1 MATSRFAADRQLSV
15 RMVSV
20 IALLAVAYAAAIGV
34 LVVVLGKFWPVG
46 VAAVVAFFVFQMAS
60 SDRVAL
66 AAAKAHEV
74 TPDEEPDLH
83 AMVDR
88 LCALAD
94 MPKPRLAI
102 IDSPVPNAF
111 AAGRSRRGVVLC
123 VTRGLR
129 EQLDE
134 AELEGVLAHEL
145 SHVAHGDAVVMT
157 VASFIGVLAGLTARV
172 GARLMY
178 FAGRARNLWQFLAVA
193 FAVTVLSAVTWFIS
207 LLLIRALSRY
217 REFAAD
223 RAAALLT
230 GNPAA
235 LGSAL
240 NKVSGAAGGL
250 IPHQDLRRATA
261 LNAFYFCPVHL
272 PNKARQ
278 KSKSSG
284 ESGRDKIAGGH
295 SVFST
300 HPSVEARLERLS
312 RIAAELSH

>member
-15 RMVSV
+15 RMVTV
-20 IALLAVAYAAAIGV
+20 IALIAVAYAAAISV
-34 LVVVLGKFWPVG
+34 LILVLGRYWPLG
-46 VAAVVAFFVFQMAS
+46 VAVVVAFFVFQMAT

-66 AAAKAHEV
+66 AASRAHEV
-74 TPDEEPDLH
+74 SADEEPELH
-83 AMVDR
+83 AIVDR

-94 MPKPRLAI
+94 MPKPRVAV

-129 EQLDE
+129 ERLDD

-157 VASFIGVLAGLTARV
+157 VASFLGVLAGLTARV

-193 FAVTVLSAVTWFIS
+193 FAVTVLAAITWFVS

-230 GNPAA
+230 GNPGA

-240 NKVSGAAGGL
+240 TKVAGSAGQ
-250 IPHQDLRRATA
+250 IPSRDLRRATA
-261 LNAFYFCPVHL
+261 LNAFYFCPVHVQ
-272 PNKARQ
+272 NRAH
-278 KSKSSG
+278 G
-284 ESGRDKIAGGH
+284 ENASRSDKTASGH

-300 HPSVEARLERLS
+300 HPSVEARLERLAH
-312 RIAAELSH
+312 IAEELSH

>member
-34 LVVVLGKFWPVG
+34 LVVVLGKFWPLG

-66 AAAKAHEV
+66 AAAKAHEAG
-74 TPDEEPDLH
+74 PDEEPDLH

-88 LCALAD
+88 LCALAN
-94 MPKPRLAI
+94 MPKPRVAI
-102 IDSPVPNAF
+102 INSPVPNAF

-129 EQLDE
+129 EQLDD

-145 SHVAHGDAVVMT
+145 SHIAHGDAVVMT
-157 VASFIGVLAGLTARV
+157 VASFIGVLAGLTARI

-193 FAVTVLSAVTWFIS
+193 LAVTVLSAVTWFIS

-240 NKVSGAAGGL
+240 NKVSGAAGL
-250 IPHQDLRRATA
+250 IPHKDLRRATA
-261 LNAFYFCPVHL
+261 LNAFYFCPVHAQH
-272 PNKARQ
+272 PKQ
-278 KSKSSG
+278 KSDDDGGSTTDKFA
-284 ESGRDKIAGGH
+284 SGR
-295 SVFST
+295 SMFST
-300 HPSVEARLERLS
+300 HPSVEARLERLA
-312 RIAAELSH
+312 RIAADLSH

>member
-20 IALLAVAYAAAIGV
+20 IGLLAVAYAAAIGV
-34 LVVVLGKFWPVG
+34 LVAVLGRYWPIG
-46 VAAVVAFFVFQMAS
+46 VAAVVTFFIFQMAT

-66 AAAKAHEV
+66 AAAKAYEV
-74 TPDEEPDLH
+74 SPDEEPELH
-83 AMVDR
+83 AIVDR

-94 MPKPRLAI
+94 MPKPRIAL

-111 AAGRSRRGVVLC
+111 AAGRSRRRIVLC
-123 VTRGLR
+123 ITRGLR
-129 EQLDE
+129 ERLDD

-193 FAVTVLSAVTWFIS
+193 FAVTVLSAVTWFVS

-230 GNPAA
+230 GNPGA

-240 NKVSGAAGGL
+240 TKVAGAAAQ
-250 IPHQDLRRATA
+250 IPSQDLRRATA
-261 LNAFYFCPVHL
+261 LNAFYFCPVH
-272 PNKARQ
+272 AQSRVQ
-278 KSKSSG
+278 HDQSSRSDKSS
-284 ESGRDKIAGGH
+284 SGH

-300 HPSVEARLERLS
+300 HPSVEDRLERLA
-312 RIAAELSH
+312 RIATDLSH

>member
-1 MATSRFAADRQLSV
+1 MATSRFAADRQLSI

-34 LVVVLGKFWPVG
+34 LVVVLGKFWPLG

-74 TPDEEPDLH
+74 GPDEEPDLH
-83 AMVDR
+83 AIVDR
-88 LCALAD
+88 LCALAN
-94 MPKPRLAI
+94 MPKPRVAI

-129 EQLDE
+129 ERLDD

-145 SHVAHGDAVVMT
+145 SHIAHGDAVVMT
-157 VASFIGVLAGLTARV
+157 VASFIGVLAGLTARI
-172 GARLMY
+172 GARLLY
-178 FAGRARNLWQFLAVA
+178 FAGRARNLWQLLAIA
-193 FAVTVLSAVTWFIS
+193 FAVTVLSAVTWFLS

-240 NKVSGAAGGL
+240 NKVSGAASL

-272 PNKARQ
+272 QHTSKQ
-278 KSKSSG
+278 KSNEDGSST
-284 ESGRDKIAGGH
+284 SDKFTSGH

-300 HPSVEARLERLS
+300 HPSVEARIERLA
-312 RIAAELSH
+312 RIAADLSH

>member
-34 LVVVLGKFWPVG
+34 LVVVLGKFWPLG

-74 TPDEEPDLH
+74 GPDEEPDLH

-88 LCALAD
+88 LCALAN
-94 MPKPRLAI
+94 MPKPRVAI
-102 IDSPVPNAF
+102 INSPVPNAF

-129 EQLDE
+129 EQLDD

-145 SHVAHGDAVVMT
+145 SHIAHGDAVVMT
-157 VASFIGVLAGLTARV
+157 VASFIGVLAGLTARI

-178 FAGRARNLWQFLAVA
+178 FAGRARNLWQFLAIA

-240 NKVSGAAGGL
+240 NKVSGAAGL
-250 IPHQDLRRATA
+250 IPHKDLRRATA

-272 PNKARQ
+272 QHSPKQ
-278 KSKSSG
+278 KSDDEGGSTTDKFA
-284 ESGRDKIAGGH
+284 SGR
-295 SVFST
+295 SMFST
-300 HPSVEARLERLS
+300 HPSVQARLERLA
-312 RIAAELSH
+312 RIADDLSH

>member
-34 LVVVLGKFWPVG
+34 LVAVLGKYWPLG
-46 VAAVVAFFVFQMAS
+46 VAVVVAFFVFQMAT

-66 AAAKAHEV
+66 AAAKAHEAS
-74 TPDEEPDLH
+74 PEEEPELH

-94 MPKPRLAI
+94 MPKPRVAV

-129 EQLDE
+129 ERLDD

-145 SHVAHGDAVVMT
+145 SHIAHGDAVVMT
-157 VASFIGVLAGLTARV
+157 VASFVGVLAGLTARV

-193 FAVTVLSAVTWFIS
+193 FAVTVLSAVTWFVS

-230 GNPAA
+230 GNPGA

-240 NKVSGAAGGL
+240 NKVSGAAGM
-250 IPHQDLRRATA
+250 IPHKDLRRATA

-272 PNKARQ
+272 Q
-278 KSKSSG
+278 SKPQQNSDAEGGSG
-284 ESGRDKIAGGH
+284 SGKVSGGH

-300 HPSVEARLERLS
+300 HPSVEARLERLA
-312 RIAAELSH
+312 RISADLSH

>member
-1 MATSRFAADRQLSV
+1 MATSRFAVDRQLSV

-20 IALLAVAYAAAIGV
+20 IGLLAVAYAAAIGV
-34 LVVVLGKFWPVG
+34 LVAVLGKFWPIG
-46 VAAVVAFFVFQMAS
+46 VTVVVAFFVFQLAT
-60 SDRVAL
+60 SDRLAL
-66 AAAKAHEV
+66 AAAKAYEV
-74 TPDEEPDLH
+74 DADEEPELH
-83 AMVDR
+83 AIVDR

-94 MPKPRLAI
+94 MPKPRIAL

-111 AAGRSRRGVVLC
+111 AAGRSQRRIVLC
-123 VTRGLR
+123 ISRGLR
-129 EQLDE
+129 EQLDD

-157 VASFIGVLAGLTARV
+157 VASFIGVLAGLTARI

-193 FAVTVLSAVTWFIS
+193 LAVTILSAVTWFVS

-240 NKVSGAAGGL
+240 TKVSGAAAQ
-250 IPHQDLRRATA
+250 IPSKDLRRAAA
-261 LNAFYFCPVHL
+261 LNAFYFCPVHAAQSRTQHE
-272 PNKARQ
+272 N
-278 KSKSSG
+278 SS
-284 ESGRDKIAGGH
+284 SSDKKTLSGH

-300 HPSVEARLERLS
+300 HPSVEARLERLA
-312 RIAAELSH
+312 RISAELSH

>member
-20 IALLAVAYAAAIGV
+20 IALLAMAYVAAIGV
-34 LVVVLGKFWPVG
+34 LVVVLGKFWPLG

-74 TPDEEPDLH
+74 GPDQEPDLH

-88 LCALAD
+88 LCALAN
-94 MPKPRLAI
+94 MPKPRVAL

-111 AAGRSRRGVVLC
+111 AAGRSRHGVVLC

-129 EQLDE
+129 EKLDD

-145 SHVAHGDAVVMT
+145 SHIAHGDAVVMT

-178 FAGRARNLWQFLAVA
+178 FAGRARNLWQFLAIA

-240 NKVSGAAGGL
+240 NKVSGAASL
-250 IPHQDLRRATA
+250 IPHKDLRRATA
-261 LNAFYFCPVHL
+261 LNAFYFCPIH
-272 PNKARQ
+272 PQQTSKH
-278 KSKSSG
+278 KSSDDDG
-284 ESGRDKIAGGH
+284 SATDKFASGR

-300 HPSVEARLERLS
+300 HPSVEARLERLAQ
-312 RIAAELSH
+312 IAADLSH